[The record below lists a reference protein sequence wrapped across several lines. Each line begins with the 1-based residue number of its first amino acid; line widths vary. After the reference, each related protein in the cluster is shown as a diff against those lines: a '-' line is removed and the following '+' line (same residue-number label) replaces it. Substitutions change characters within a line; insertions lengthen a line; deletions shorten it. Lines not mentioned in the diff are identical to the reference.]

1 MHAHTYEDTFT
12 KKENCRKQDK
22 GQKVQGEE
30 RKTKE
35 RKQVD

>member
-12 KKENCRKQDK
+12 KKENSRKQDK

-30 RKTKE
+30 RKIKE